1 MGGKNPIGVI
11 PYFSQNLIPSV
22 YSLMNQKDA
31 SDVNL
36 DSLALTA
43 EMMDAWRAN
52 DKDLFEQ
59 LRTDKLMQIEKDML
73 EWTGLEII

>member
-1 MGGKNPIGVI
+1 
-11 PYFSQNLIPSV
+11 
-22 YSLMNQKDA
+22 MNQKDA

-59 LRTDKLMQIEKDML
+59 LRTGKLMQIEKDML